1 MQILEK
7 GDTQGSFKG
16 NIIFKK
22 VYCQE
27 QGAFSRKRAKIL
39 CKEEVAGRPAEHREQ
54 LQEEIPHGVRAEFDV
69 FILLQRENT

>member
-7 GDTQGSFKG
+7 GATQGSFKG

-22 VYCQE
+22 PYCQE

-39 CKEEVAGRPAEHREQ
+39 SKEEVAGRPGEHREQ
-54 LQEEIPHGVRAEFDV
+54 LQEERSS
-69 FILLQRENT
+69 QRKS